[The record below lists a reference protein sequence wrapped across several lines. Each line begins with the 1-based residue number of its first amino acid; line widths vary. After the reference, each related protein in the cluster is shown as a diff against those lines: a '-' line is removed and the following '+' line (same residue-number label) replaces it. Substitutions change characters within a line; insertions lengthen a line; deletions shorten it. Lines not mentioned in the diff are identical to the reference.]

1 MDKSK
6 GELMLKHT
14 KIGIFAV
21 LLATTGVAV
30 AQDTTPKPEWGTV
43 VATVNGDDI
52 TIGHMIIA
60 RETLPQQYLT
70 LEDGVLFE
78 GLLENLI
85 QQHILAQSVEG
96 GISQRD
102 QTALDN
108 QERSYMAGSAVDA
121 VLATAVTQEGLEALF
136 NETYIGGEP
145 EMEFNAAHI
154 LLEKKEEADLV
165 VQLLESGS
173 NFAELAREKS
183 TGPSGPNGGNLGWF
197 SKGAMVPSFEEA
209 VIALEDGAYS
219 APVESQFGWHVIH
232 RIESRVKDAPT
243 LEDVREELEAELQQR
258 ALAVVVETLE
268 ANAEITRP
276 EIVIDPSVLQD
287 PEIVGK

>member
-30 AQDTTPKPEWGTV
+30 AQDITPKPEWETV

-85 QQHILAQSVEG
+85 QQHILAQSVTG

-154 LLEKKEEADLV
+154 LLEKEEEADLV
-165 VQLLESGS
+165 VQLLEAGS
-173 NFAELAREKS
+173 DFAELAREKS

-258 ALAVVVETLE
+258 ALAAVVETLE
-268 ANAEITRP
+268 ANAEITRS
-276 EIVIDPSVLQD
+276 EVVIDPSVLQD

>member
-21 LLATTGVAV
+21 LLATTSVAV
-30 AQDTTPKPEWGTV
+30 AQDTPPKPEWGTV
-43 VATVNGDDI
+43 VATVNGMDI

-78 GLLENLI
+78 GILENLI
-85 QQHILAQSVEG
+85 QQNILAQSVKG
-96 GISQRD
+96 NVSLRD
-102 QTALDN
+102 QTAMDN
-108 QERSYMAGSAVDA
+108 QTRSYMAGSAVDA
-121 VLATAVTQEGLEALF
+121 VLATAVTQEKLEALF

-165 VQLLESGS
+165 VQLLDAGS
-173 NFAELAREKS
+173 DFAELAREKS

-197 SKGAMVPSFEEA
+197 SKGAMVPAFEEA
-209 VIALEDGAYS
+209 VIALEDGTYS
-219 APVESQFGWHVIH
+219 APVESEFGWHVIH
-232 RIESRVKDAPT
+232 RIESRVQDAPT
-243 LEDVREELEAELQQR
+243 FEDVRDELEAELQQR
-258 ALAVVVETLE
+258 ALAEAVEALE
-268 ANAEITRP
+268 GNAEITRT
-276 EIVIDPSVLQD
+276 EVVIDPTVLQD

>member
-30 AQDTTPKPEWGTV
+30 AQDITPKPEWETV

-85 QQHILAQSVEG
+85 QQHILAQSVTG

-154 LLEKKEEADLV
+154 LLEKEEEADLV
-165 VQLLESGS
+165 VQLLEAGS
-173 NFAELAREKS
+173 DFAELAREKS

-258 ALAVVVETLE
+258 ALAAVVETLE
-268 ANAEITRP
+268 ANAEIIRS
-276 EIVIDPSVLQD
+276 EVVIDPSVLQD